1 METTMTLS
9 TTVQSWIEASPLESS
24 YKERLI
30 KELSENTDIAERVNA
45 AFEAT
50 TDDIPLIIWNE
61 YKDAPAVL
69 FAKSSYKPQD
79 PGEPGSILAYVRAYH
94 LGDDFLCSDCYGQL
108 SCSSCA
114 VEVLQGKLENPEPR
128 DEEYDMLD
136 IDEEKPAT
144 KFTRLGCQ
152 SVVGTEPLLIKI
164 RKPVLFN

>member
-1 METTMTLS
+1 MTIS
-9 TTVQSWIEASPLESS
+9 TTVQSWIEASPLDAA
-24 YKERLI
+24 YKTRLI
-30 KELSENTDIAERVNA
+30 KELTDNPDIAQKLND
-45 AFEAT
+45 AFEKT

-61 YKDAPAVL
+61 YKDAPVVL
-69 FAKSSYKPQD
+69 FAKSAFKPQE

-114 VEVLQGKLENPEPR
+114 VEVLQGTLENPEPR
-128 DEEYDMLD
+128 EEEYDMLD

-144 KFTRLGCQ
+144 TFTRLGCQ

-164 RKPVLFN
+164 RKPVFKV

>member
-1 METTMTLS
+1 MTLS
-9 TTVQSWIEASPLESS
+9 TTVQSWIESSPLDDA
-24 YKERLI
+24 YKTRLI
-30 KELSENTDIAERVNA
+30 QELVENPDIAQRVTDG
-45 AFEAT
+45 FEKK

-69 FAKSSYKPQD
+69 FAKSSYKPQE

-94 LGDDFLCSDCYGQL
+94 LGDDFLCSDCFGQL

-128 DEEYDMLD
+128 EEEFDMLD
-136 IDEEKPAT
+136 IDEEKPST

-152 SVVGTEPLLIKI
+152 SVVGEEPLLIKI
-164 RKPVLFN
+164 RRPVLTI